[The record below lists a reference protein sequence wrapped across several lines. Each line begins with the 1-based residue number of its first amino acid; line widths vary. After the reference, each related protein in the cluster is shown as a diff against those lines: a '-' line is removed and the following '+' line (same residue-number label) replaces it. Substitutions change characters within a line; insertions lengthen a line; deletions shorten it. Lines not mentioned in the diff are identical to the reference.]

1 LVLVSVDK
9 NQIRIGSD
17 FWELVAELEP
27 EIFNF
32 LRTGSGTR
40 FRNQISYSIYVWNQN
55 QDFWEKNN

>member
-1 LVLVSVDK
+1 MVLVSVGK

-40 FRNQISYSIYVWNQN
+40 FPIPFMYGTRTKI
-55 QDFWEKNN
+55 FGKKTTRTRG